1 MLNSFLK
8 RFFDLVASS
17 IALLLL
23 WPLFVVVAL
32 WIKLDSKGPVFF
44 KQTRV
49 GRYEKSFKI
58 LKFRSMSVPSSAQAA
73 GLLIT
78 VGQDARVTKSGAF
91 IRKTKLDELPQLI
104 NVLLGSMSI
113 VGPRPEVP
121 QYIACYTAKQKAIVL
136 SVRPGITDN
145 ASIEFRDENEI
156 LGKAQDPEK
165 AYIEE
170 VLPIKINH
178 YINYVEKNSLLED
191 IKIVIKTLRI
201 LF

>member
-1 MLNSFLK
+1 MLNSFIK
-8 RFFDLVASS
+8 RSFDLTAST
-17 IALLLL
+17 IALFIL
-23 WPLFVVVAL
+23 WPLFVVIAI

-49 GRYEKSFKI
+49 GLNEKNFEI
-58 LKFRSMSVPSSAQAA
+58 LKFRSMSVPTSAQTA

-78 VGQDARVTKSGAF
+78 VGLDARVTKSGAF
-91 IRKTKLDELPQLI
+91 IRKTKLDELPQLM
-104 NVLLGSMSI
+104 NVWLGTMSI

-121 QYIACYTAKQKAIVL
+121 KYIACYTPEQKKCVL

-145 ASIEFRDENEI
+145 ASIAFRDENEI
-156 LGKAQDPEK
+156 LGRALDAEK

-170 VLPIKINH
+170 VLPIKIAL
-178 YINYVEKNSLLED
+178 YIDYVKNNSFVKD
-191 IKIVIKTLRI
+191 IQIILKTISI

>member
-1 MLNSFLK
+1 MLNSFIK
-8 RFFDLVASS
+8 RSFDLIAST
-17 IALLLL
+17 IALCVL
-23 WPLFVVVAL
+23 WPLFVVVAV

-49 GRYEKSFKI
+49 GLNEKNFEI
-58 LKFRSMSVPSSAQAA
+58 LKFRSMSVPRSPQTA

-78 VGQDARVTKSGAF
+78 VGQDSRVTKSGAF

-104 NVLLGSMSI
+104 NVLLGTMSI

-121 QYIACYTAKQKAIVL
+121 KYIACYTTEQKLCVL

-145 ASIEFRDENEI
+145 ASIAFRDENEI
-156 LGKAQDPEK
+156 LGRALDPEK

-170 VLPIKINH
+170 VLPIKIAL
-178 YINYVEKNSLLED
+178 YMDYVKDNNFAKD
-191 IKIVIKTLRI
+191 IQIILKTISI

>member
-1 MLNSFLK
+1 MFNSFFK
-8 RFFDLVASS
+8 RVFDLVASS

-49 GRYEKSFKI
+49 GRYEKNFEI
-58 LKFRSMSVPSSAQAA
+58 LKFRSMSVPTSVQAA

-78 VGQDARVTKSGAF
+78 VGQDARVTKSGFF

-104 NVLLGSMSI
+104 NVLKGEMSI

-121 QYIACYTAKQKAIVL
+121 KYIACYTAEQRRCVL

-156 LGKAQDPEK
+156 LGRSQDPEK

-170 VLPIKINH
+170 VLPIKIKH

-191 IKIVIKTLRI
+191 FKIVIKTLKI

>member
-1 MLNSFLK
+1 MK
-8 RFFDLVASS
+8 RCFDLTASAF
-17 IALLLL
+17 ALLAL
-23 WPLFVVVAL
+23 WPLFVVISI
-32 WIKLDSKGPVFF
+32 WIKLDSKGPIFF

-49 GRYEKSFKI
+49 GRHEKNFEI
-58 LKFRSMSVPSSAQAA
+58 LKFRSMSVPTSAQTA

-78 VGQDARVTKSGAF
+78 VGQDARVTKSGTF

-104 NVLLGSMSI
+104 NVLLGTMSI

-121 QYIACYTAKQKAIVL
+121 KYIACYTPEQKQSVL

-145 ASIEFRDENEI
+145 ASIAFRDENEI

-170 VLPIKINH
+170 ILPIKIAFYMEYAKH
-178 YINYVEKNSLLED
+178 HSFQQDL
-191 IKIVIKTLRI
+191 KIIIKTIQI

>member
-1 MLNSFLK
+1 MLNSFFK
-8 RFFDLVASS
+8 RVFDLVASS

-23 WPLFVVVAL
+23 WPLFVVIAL

-44 KQTRV
+44 QQTRV
-49 GRYEKSFKI
+49 GRYEKNFKI
-58 LKFRSMSVPSSAQAA
+58 LKFRSMSVPTSAHAA

-78 VGQDARVTKSGAF
+78 VGQDTRVTKSGVF

-104 NVLLGSMSI
+104 NVLKGEMSI

-121 QYIACYTAKQKAIVL
+121 KYIACYTAEQKSSVL

-165 AYIEE
+165 AYKEE
-170 VLPIKINH
+170 VLPIKIRH

-191 IKIVIKTLRI
+191 FKIVFKTIKV

>member
-1 MLNSFLK
+1 MK
-8 RFFDLVASS
+8 RSFDLVAST
-17 IALLLL
+17 IALLVL
-23 WPLFVVVAL
+23 WPLFVVIAI
-32 WIKLDSKGPVFF
+32 WIKLDSKGSVFF
-44 KQTRV
+44 RQTRV
-49 GRYEKSFKI
+49 GRDEKNFEI
-58 LKFRSMSVPSSAQAA
+58 LKCRSMSVPTSAQTA

-104 NVLLGSMSI
+104 NVLLGTMSI

-121 QYIACYTAKQKAIVL
+121 KYIACYTPEQKQSVL

-145 ASIEFRDENEI
+145 ASIAFRDENEI

-170 VLPIKINH
+170 ILPIKIAFYMEYAKH
-178 YINYVEKNSLLED
+178 HSFQQDL
-191 IKIVIKTLRI
+191 KIIIKTIQI

>member
-8 RFFDLVASS
+8 RGFDLIAST
-17 IALLLL
+17 IALLILC
-23 WPLFVVVAL
+23 PLFVVIAV

-44 KQTRV
+44 KQIRV
-49 GRYEKSFKI
+49 GRHEKNFKI

-121 QYIACYTAKQKAIVL
+121 QYIACYTAQQKAIVL

-156 LGKAQDPEK
+156 LGKANDPEK

-191 IKIVIKTLRI
+191 FKIVFKTIKV

>member
-1 MLNSFLK
+1 M
-8 RFFDLVASS
+8 
-17 IALLLL
+17 
-23 WPLFVVVAL
+23 P
-32 WIKLDSKGPVFF
+32 
-44 KQTRV
+44 T
-49 GRYEKSFKI
+49 
-58 LKFRSMSVPSSAQAA
+58 SAQTA

-104 NVLLGSMSI
+104 NVLLGTMSI

-121 QYIACYTAKQKAIVL
+121 KYIACYTPEQKQRVL

-145 ASIEFRDENEI
+145 ASIAFRDENEI

-170 VLPIKINH
+170 VLPIKIAF
-178 YINYVEKNSLLED
+178 YMEYTKQYSFQQDL
-191 IKIVIKTLRI
+191 KIIIKTIQI
-201 LF
+201 LV

>member
-1 MLNSFLK
+1 MK
-8 RFFDLVASS
+8 RCFDLTAST
-17 IALLLL
+17 IALLVL
-23 WPLFVVVAL
+23 WPLFVVISI
-32 WIKLDSKGPVFF
+32 WIKLDSKGPIFF

-49 GRYEKSFKI
+49 GRYEKNFEI
-58 LKFRSMSVPSSAQAA
+58 LKFRSMSVPTSAQTA

-78 VGQDARVTKSGAF
+78 VGQDARVTKSGTF

-104 NVLLGSMSI
+104 NVLLGTMSI

-121 QYIACYTAKQKAIVL
+121 KYIACYTPEQKQSVL

-145 ASIEFRDENEI
+145 ASIAFRDENEI
-156 LGKAQDPEK
+156 LAKSQDPER

-170 VLPIKINH
+170 VLPIKIAH
-178 YINYVEKNSLLED
+178 YMEYAKHHSFQQDL
-191 IKIVIKTLRI
+191 KIIIKTIQI

>member
-8 RFFDLVASS
+8 RGFDLIASMVA
-17 IALLLL
+17 LFML
-23 WPLFVVVAL
+23 WPVFVVIAA

-44 KQTRV
+44 KQIRV
-49 GRYEKSFKI
+49 GQHGKTFEI

-78 VGQDARVTKSGAF
+78 VGQDARVTKSGVF

-104 NVLLGSMSI
+104 NVLMGEMSI

-121 QYIACYTAKQKAIVL
+121 KYIACYTAEQKKYVL

-145 ASIEFRDENEI
+145 ASIEFRDENKI
-156 LGKAQDPEK
+156 LGRASDPEK

-170 VLPIKINH
+170 VLPIKIKH
-178 YINYVEKNSLLED
+178 YINYVEKNSFIED
-191 IKIVIKTLRI
+191 IKIVIKTLKI

>member
-1 MLNSFLK
+1 MLNSFIK
-8 RFFDLVASS
+8 RSFDLTAST
-17 IALLLL
+17 IALFIL
-23 WPLFVVVAL
+23 WPLFVVIAI

-49 GRYEKSFKI
+49 GLNEKNFEI
-58 LKFRSMSVPSSAQAA
+58 LKFRSMSVPTSAQTA

-78 VGQDARVTKSGAF
+78 VGLDARVTKSGAF
-91 IRKTKLDELPQLI
+91 IRKTKLDELPQLM
-104 NVLLGSMSI
+104 NVWLGTMSI

-121 QYIACYTAKQKAIVL
+121 KYIACYTLEQKKCVL

-145 ASIEFRDENEI
+145 ASIAFRDENEI
-156 LGKAQDPEK
+156 LGRALDAEK

-170 VLPIKINH
+170 VLPIKIAL
-178 YINYVEKNSLLED
+178 YIDYVKNNSFVKD
-191 IKIVIKTLRI
+191 IQIILKTISI